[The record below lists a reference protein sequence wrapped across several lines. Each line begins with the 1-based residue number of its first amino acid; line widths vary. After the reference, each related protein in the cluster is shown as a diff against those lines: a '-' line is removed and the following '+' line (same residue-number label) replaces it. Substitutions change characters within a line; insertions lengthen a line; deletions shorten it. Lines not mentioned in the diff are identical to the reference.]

1 MMTIAFTT
9 VPSYSVP
16 ATNPDYAIV
25 NTANAV
31 AVPVAQPTGGIPRSA
46 FLPNTD
52 KPSTLLPTFNT
63 ANPTTPTALFGA
75 VPTTT
80 PKYVTVVATPAP
92 RQATGLDATS
102 GITQPLLATTSNIS
116 PMPAD
121 LSSLSGLNGLSSLPD
136 ASLSSTNTDAL
147 TALLGRNTMSAVPTA
162 GNGTGLDTNALTGL
176 LANAFNASSPRSV
189 VAENPSTADTAIIK
203 DKLDTLQDALRELK
217 AQPPVS
223 NTTEPAPKPIIAS
236 TTPRSVALEP
246 STDENNNNNNNKKKM
261 TEKKNEVGKNQKGIK
276 KPSNTDV
283 N

>member
-1 MMTIAFTT
+1 MMIAFTT
-9 VPSYSVP
+9 FPSYRVP
-16 ATNPDYAIV
+16 ATNTDYAIV
-25 NTANAV
+25 NAPSSAAV
-31 AVPVAQPTGGIPRSA
+31 SVAQPTVVIPRSTFIA
-46 FLPNTD
+46 NTD
-52 KPSTLLPTFNT
+52 TPSTLLPTFNT
-63 ANPTTPTALFGA
+63 ANATTPTALFGA

-92 RQATGLDATS
+92 RQATGLD
-102 GITQPLLATTSNIS
+102 
-116 PMPAD
+116 
-121 LSSLSGLNGLSSLPD
+121 
-136 ASLSSTNTDAL
+136 
-147 TALLGRNTMSAVPTA
+147 
-162 GNGTGLDTNALTGL
+162 TNALTGL
-176 LANAFNASSPRSV
+176 LVNAFNASSPRSV

-203 DKLDTLQDALRELK
+203 DKPYTLQDALRELK

-223 NTTEPAPKPIIAS
+223 NTTEPAPKPIISS